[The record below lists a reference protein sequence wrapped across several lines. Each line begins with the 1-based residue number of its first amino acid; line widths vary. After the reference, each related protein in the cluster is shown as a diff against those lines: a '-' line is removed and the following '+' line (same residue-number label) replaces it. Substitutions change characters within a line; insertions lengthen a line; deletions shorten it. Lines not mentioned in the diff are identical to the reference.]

1 MEASRLD
8 NTLSNRILIMTA
20 VEAEREAV
28 QRGLSDK
35 DKLRYDVQL
44 AGVGPASAAARTA
57 LLLARGSYDL
67 VISAGIGGGFEPH
80 AAPGSIVLSN
90 RIIAADLGSGTP
102 EHGFISVDELGFGS
116 SVILPDT
123 THLDRLATVMRDAG
137 LMVHTGP
144 VLTVS
149 TTTGSAETTAALI
162 QRIPDASAE
171 GMEGFG
177 VAEAAQL
184 MNIPVLE
191 IRAISNK
198 VGPRDRSSWRIPE
211 ALQSL
216 TQASSLLPEVL

>member
-162 QRIPDASAE
+162 QRIPNALAE

-177 VAEAAQL
+177 VAEAARL
-184 MNIPVLE
+184 MDVPVLE

-198 VGPRDRSSWRIPE
+198 VGPRDRGSWRIPE

-216 TQASSLLPEVL
+216 TLASSLLPEVL

>member
-1 MEASRLD
+1 MEASSLN

-28 QRGLSDK
+28 QRGLGDTAGQ
-35 DKLRYDVQL
+35 RFDVQL

-80 AAPGSIVLSN
+80 AAPGSIVLSD

-116 SVILPDT
+116 SIILPDT
-123 THLDRLATVMRDAG
+123 AYLDRLTSVMRDAG
-137 LMVHTGP
+137 LTVHTGP

-177 VAEAAQL
+177 VAEAARL
-184 MNIPVLE
+184 MDVPVLE

-198 VGPRDRSSWRIPE
+198 VGPRDRDSWRIPE
-211 ALQSL
+211 ALKAL
-216 TQASSLLPEVL
+216 TLASSLLPEVL